1 VHRQT
6 LRIIDANCNRIGE
19 GLRFLED
26 VARFMLDDA
35 DLTRQLKTMRHTLV
49 KSLNQFGTAL
59 ISERNSETDIGVGTE
74 ISHRQDL
81 ISLVTANAR
90 RVEEALRVVEELS
103 KLPDLSSVLHSK
115 DFETARFNLYTLQR
129 ELLSRL
135 TRRHKIKQLTGLYVI
150 IDTQTLGLK
159 GEVDAT
165 RKAIKGGAKI
175 IQLRDKQ
182 RSKGEL
188 LTIAKYLADLC
199 RKSNTLFIVNDY
211 LDIVL
216 ASDADGIHIG
226 QDDLPLSVI
235 RKELPV
241 DKVIGLS
248 ASAVALARKAEA
260 EGADYV
266 AVGSI
271 FPSPTKPQAR
281 VAGLERL
288 RQIKKAISI
297 PIVAIGGINRQNI
310 GEVIAAGADAAAV
323 ISAVLNQKDMESAA
337 HQLVKE
343 IEKEAKSHQKS

>member
-1 VHRQT
+1 VPHQT

-26 VARFMLDDA
+26 VARFLLNDA
-35 DLTRQLKTMRHTLV
+35 DLSHQLKTMRHNLV
-49 KSLNQFGTAL
+49 KRLSQFGQAL
-59 ISERNSETDIGVGTE
+59 MSERNAEFDVGIGSE
-74 ISHRQDL
+74 ISHHQDL
-81 ISLVTANAR
+81 LALVMANAR

-103 KLPDLSSVLHSK
+103 KLPDLSSALHSK

-135 TRRHKIKQLTGLYVI
+135 TRRQKIEQLTGLYVI
-150 IDTQTLGLK
+150 IDTDTLGLK
-159 GEVDAT
+159 GEIDAA
-165 RKAIKGGAKI
+165 RKAIKGGAKV

-188 LTIAKYLADLC
+188 LAISQKLGDLC
-199 RKSNTLFIVNDY
+199 SKSNVLFIVNDY
-211 LDIVL
+211 LDIAL
-216 ASDADGIHIG
+216 ASEADGVHIG
-226 QDDLPLSVI
+226 QGDLPPSVI

-248 ASAVALARKAEA
+248 TSTVSEARKAET
-260 EGADYV
+260 EGVDYV

-271 FPSPTKPQAR
+271 FPSPTKPE
-281 VAGLERL
+281 VTVVGLERL
-288 RQIKKAISI
+288 RQVRKAVSI

-310 GEVIAAGADAAAV
+310 AEAMAAGAAAAAV
-323 ISAVLNQKDMESAA
+323 ISAVLNQKDMQSAA

-343 IEKEAKSHQKS
+343 IEKEAKSYRKP

>member
-1 VHRQT
+1 VPRQT

-26 VARFMLDDA
+26 VARFLLNDA
-35 DLTRQLKTMRHTLV
+35 SLSHQLKAMRHNLV
-49 KSLNQFGTAL
+49 KSLSQFGPAL
-59 ISERNSETDIGVGTE
+59 MSERNAETDVGIGTE
-74 ISHRQDL
+74 ISHQQDL
-81 ISLVTANAR
+81 LSLVTANAM

-103 KLPDLSSVLHSK
+103 KLPDLSSALHSK

-135 TRRHKIKQLTGLYVI
+135 MRRQKIKQLTGLYVI
-150 IDTQTLGLK
+150 IDTETLGFK
-159 GEVDAT
+159 GEVDAA
-165 RKAIKGGAKI
+165 RKAINGGARV

-188 LTIAKYLADLC
+188 LAIAKKLRDLC
-199 RKSNTLFIVNDY
+199 RKFNALFIVNDY

-216 ASDADGIHIG
+216 ASEADGIHVG
-226 QDDLPLSVI
+226 RDDLPLPVI

-248 ASAVALARKAEA
+248 TSTVAEARKAEA
-260 EGADYV
+260 EGVDYI

-271 FPSPTKPQAR
+271 FSSPTKPKAT
-281 VAGLERL
+281 VVGLERI
-288 RQIKKAISI
+288 RHVRKAISI

-310 GEVIAAGADAAAV
+310 GEVIKAGADSAAV
-323 ISAVLNQKDMESAA
+323 ISAVLNQKDIESAA
-337 HQLVKE
+337 RQLVKE
-343 IEKEAKSHQKS
+343 IEKAAKSHRKS

>member
-1 VHRQT
+1 VPPQT

-26 VARFMLDDA
+26 VTRFLLNDA
-35 DLTRQLKTMRHTLV
+35 DLTRQLKTMRHNLV
-49 KSLNQFGTAL
+49 KSLNQFGPGL
-59 ISERNSETDIGVGTE
+59 ISERNSETDVGINTE

-81 ISLVTANAR
+81 LSLVTANAR
-90 RVEEALRVVEELS
+90 RVEEALRVIEELS
-103 KLPDLSSVLHSK
+103 KLQDLSPKLHSK

-135 TRRHKIKQLTGLYVI
+135 TRRQKMEQLHGLYVI
-150 IDTQTLGLK
+150 IDSQTLDFK
-159 GEVDAT
+159 DEVDAA
-165 RKAIKGGAKI
+165 RKAIKGGAKV
-175 IQLRDKQ
+175 IQLRDKL

-188 LTIAKYLADLC
+188 LAIAKKLANLC
-199 RKSNTLFIVNDY
+199 RQSDVLFIVNDY
-211 LDIVL
+211 LDIAL

-241 DKVIGLS
+241 DRIIGVS
-248 ASAVALARKAEA
+248 TATVALARKAES
-260 EGADYV
+260 EGSDYV

-271 FPSPTKPQAR
+271 FPSPTKPKAT
-281 VAGLERL
+281 VVGLERL
-288 RQIKKAISI
+288 RQIRKAISI

-310 GEVIAAGADAAAV
+310 GEVMAAGADAAAV
-323 ISAVLNQKDMESAA
+323 ISAVLNQKDTESAA
-337 HQLVKE
+337 RQLVKE

>member
-1 VHRQT
+1 VPPQT

-81 ISLVTANAR
+81 I
-90 RVEEALRVVEELS
+90 